1 MRTKII
7 LCFLRKASIHLSGS
21 CLRSKTTNITLFVWV
36 ICLTGTGCSTLL
48 RTSNSVQ
55 FMSYNEL
62 DAAVRKYEKTGVDPR
77 ELRANIAEVYA
88 CRSVCTAQQDLYF
101 KSTRGSMNMVREG
114 AKGIPVIFIAGVL
127 ATPIGFCLDTLY
139 LPVQWIRTATF
150 SEKKVDAALRDLQR
164 ARELGY
170 TDTTWH
176 PLSGMF
182 TPRRRHLDELGF
194 RYKGT
199 KTEPEN

>member
-1 MRTKII
+1 M
-7 LCFLRKASIHLSGS
+7 
-21 CLRSKTTNITLFVWV
+21 FVLV

-55 FMSYNEL
+55 FMSYNEI
-62 DAAVRKYEKTGVDPR
+62 DVAVRKYEKTGTDP
-77 ELRANIAEVYA
+77 LMPRANIAELYA

-101 KSTRGSMNMVREG
+101 KSTRVSMNMVREG
-114 AKGIPVIFIAGVL
+114 AKGAPVFFIVGVL
-127 ATPIGFCLDTLY
+127 ATPIAFCLDTLY

-150 SEKKVDAALRDLQR
+150 SEEKVDAALRDLQR

-194 RYKGT
+194 RYKRNGNRT
-199 KTEPEN
+199 RELSVR